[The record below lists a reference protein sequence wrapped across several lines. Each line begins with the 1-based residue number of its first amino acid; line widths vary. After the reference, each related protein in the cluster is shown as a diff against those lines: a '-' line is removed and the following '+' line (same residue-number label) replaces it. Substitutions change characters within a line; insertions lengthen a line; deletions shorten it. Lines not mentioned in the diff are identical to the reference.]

1 MAIGISRARLP
12 LGIALLALLI
22 CLSAVSLNFA
32 ADEKDVK
39 VQTLRQTGKQ
49 LLDVG
54 YEQYRRGMYDNAKE
68 TLGKA
73 AAYKEYLSVS
83 DASKL
88 DALLEKLGSQPTSDA
103 NQAPKQNIAAQ
114 EESAAVQQAEPNV
127 IEQPTTIQQ
136 TEPVITEQ
144 QKEPAI
150 VEQPVQTQPQ
160 VQQPAAG
167 PEYIEFVPV
176 EANDINQPPQPPMPV
191 MQTEIRPEF
200 ITPVPQAEVNEVN
213 YVKFEVNEVNITEY
227 RQPIQSEAAPISK
240 EQEKE
245 SYIEV
250 VRQKQ
255 RIQQSY
261 TKAVV
266 NEAIAKAKEYADKE
280 DFLKAKDEISRVSAV
295 IEKNKLL
302 LGDADYAQYSASL
315 QQLLDEI
322 NTRQTVI
329 ERLKAEK
336 AKTEAQTA
344 QQKLRAQQTADRQ
357 KRIQDLLT
365 GSMEYQEQQRYEEA
379 LAQLDALLAIDPTN
393 REAIR
398 NKQMLEDI
406 VNLRRQLEVKKEM
419 GKGEEAILTDTQRSM
434 IPHADL
440 VTYPRN
446 WQDIVAKRKP
456 TLITGLAP
464 ADAAVYKQLETLVNL
479 SALTP
484 DTPLDEAIEIIRT
497 SVDPPLKIIVRWKD
511 LEENAYVEPDTVIGM
526 QGLSGI
532 VLSKGLGELLN
543 SVSGGVTRIS
553 FVVEDGVITIATTG
567 SLPTRL
573 VTHVYDIAELVGV
586 KADFR
591 TDVWQPTVGEGA
603 PTPPTSPQP
612 TINLNDERLRNAN
625 IIPTMIQETIAPMSW
640 LINGGEG
647 TISVSGDST
656 KLIVS
661 QTPQIHEQVQ
671 KLLEDLRGT
680 LGQQVSIEARFLFVT
695 ENFLEDIGLG
705 VSSLYIK
712 GSGISSK
719 LGDMIFEFGQIG
731 QPTVPGGLGPYEFT
745 SPEATAVPGSL
756 ATGFTTGGG
765 AMLPAMNLVGGV
777 SYGTPVLDDL
787 AVTFLL
793 RATQAH
799 RDAKMVTAPRVTV
812 VSGERATINLSKTV
826 RYISN
831 YTFEDITAAGENQPT
846 RTLGS
851 PTTTTDGGGVVLDV
865 TPTISADKK
874 YVILYIEASYRTV
887 DLKDYT
893 VYSPTTATGFPI
905 QLPLAETSTVQTNV
919 SVPDG
924 GTLLIGGQ
932 KLGAEVN
939 KEAGVPV
946 LSKVPLLGRLFSA
959 RSKVKDQNVL
969 LILVKPT
976 IMLREE
982 AEREYFAP
990 LQ

>member
-1 MAIGISRARLP
+1 MAIGILRARLP

-114 EESAAVQQAEPNV
+114 EESAAVQRAEPNV

-150 VEQPVQTQPQ
+150 VEQPVQAQPQ

-167 PEYIEFVPV
+167 PEYIEFVPI
-176 EANDINQPPQPPMPV
+176 EANDINQPAQSPMPV
-191 MQTEIRPEF
+191 TQTQVRPEF
-200 ITPVPQAEVNEVN
+200 IAPVPQEPNLGVEIYQPQQPQQPQQIQPKIPAAE
-213 YVKFEVNEVNITEY
+213 K
-227 RQPIQSEAAPISK
+227 AK
-240 EQEKE
+240 ED
-245 SYIEV
+245 YIEV

-295 IEKNKLL
+295 IEKSKLL
-302 LGDADYAQYSASL
+302 LGDTDYAQYSASL

-322 NTRQTVI
+322 NTRQTEI

-406 VNLRRQLEVKKEM
+406 INLRRQLEVKKEM

-464 ADAAVYKQLETLVNL
+464 ADAAVYKQLETIVDL

-484 DTPLDEAIEIIRT
+484 ETPLKEAIEDIISK
-497 SVDPPLKIIVRWKD
+497 SVDPPLKIVVNWKD
-511 LEENAYVEPDTVIGM
+511 LADNAYVEPDAVIGM
-526 QGLSGI
+526 QGISGI
-532 VLSKGLGELLN
+532 PLGKALRDLLDM
-543 SVSGGVTRIS
+543 VSGGVTKIS
-553 FVVEDGVITIATTG
+553 FVVEDGIITIATTG
-567 SLPTRL
+567 SLPTML
-573 VTHVYDIAELVGV
+573 VTHVYGIADIITIP
-586 KADFR
+586 ADFE
-591 TDVWQPTVGEGA
+591 TQLSLTGLTGMATGGAQISTVVGQGEQD
-603 PTPPTSPQP
+603 TPQ
-612 TINLNDERLRNAN
+612 NRQLHAN
-625 IIPTMIQETIAPMSW
+625 GIMTMIQEAIEPMSW

-647 TISVSGDST
+647 TIALAPDNKG
-656 KLIVS
+656 LIIR
-661 QTPQIHEQVQ
+661 QTPRVHEQIQ
-671 KLLEDLRGT
+671 GLMEDLRES

-705 VSSLYIK
+705 VSNLYIK

-719 LGDMIFEFGQIG
+719 LGDLIFETDSYGIS
-731 QPTVPGGLGPYEFT
+731 
-745 SPEATAVPGSL
+745 SPEKLDFPGNL
-756 ATGFTTGGG
+756 TTEFAKTGV
-765 AMLPAMNLVGGV
+765 APAIELMGGV
-777 SYGTPVLDDL
+777 KYGSILDDL
-787 AVTFLL
+787 AVSFFL

-799 RDAKMVTAPRVTV
+799 RDAKMLTAPRITV
-812 VSGERATINLSKTV
+812 RNGERAYVTV
-826 RYISN
+826 GKQISYISN
-831 YTFEDITAAGENQPT
+831 WTF
-846 RTLGS
+846 
-851 PTTTTDGGGVVLDV
+851 TTTTAATGGQPTTLVTEIANPTPLSASSGVTLEVR
-865 TPTISADKK
+865 PTISDDKK
-874 YVILYIEASYRTV
+874 YVDIRIRTNYTKVKLNDFSY
-887 DLKDYT
+887 K
-893 VYSPTTATGFPI
+893 SPTNVPYTI
-905 QLPLAETSTVQTNV
+905 QLPTWEPSITETHV

-939 KEAGVPV
+939 REAGVPG

-959 RSKVKDQNVL
+959 RTKTKDQDVL

-976 IMLREE
+976 IMLQQE

>member
-12 LGIALLALLI
+12 LGITLLALFI

-114 EESAAVQQAEPNV
+114 EESAAVQQTESV
-127 IEQPTTIQQ
+127 II
-136 TEPVITEQ
+136 
-144 QKEPAI
+144 
-150 VEQPVQTQPQ
+150 EQPVQAQPQ

-167 PEYIEFVPV
+167 PEYIEFVPI
-176 EANDINQPPQPPMPV
+176 EANDINQPAQSPMPV
-191 MQTEIRPEF
+191 TQTQVRPEF
-200 ITPVPQAEVNEVN
+200 ITPVPQEPNLGVEIYQPQQPQQPQQIQPKIPAAE
-213 YVKFEVNEVNITEY
+213 K
-227 RQPIQSEAAPISK
+227 AK
-240 EQEKE
+240 ED
-245 SYIEV
+245 YIEV

-302 LGDADYAQYSASL
+302 LGDTDYAQYSASL

-322 NTRQTVI
+322 NTRQTEI

-379 LAQLDALLAIDPTN
+379 LAQLDTLLAIDPTN

-419 GKGEEAILTDTQRSM
+419 GKGEEAILTGTQRSM

-573 VTHVYDIAELVGV
+573 VTHVYDIAELVGM

-603 PTPPTSPQP
+603 PSPPTSPQL
-612 TINLNDERLRNAN
+612 TIALNVERLRNAT
-625 IIPTMIQETIAPMSW
+625 IIQTMIQDAIEPTSW
-640 LINGGEG
+640 LINGGEA
-647 TISVSGDST
+647 TVIVSGDST

-671 KLLEDLRGT
+671 KLLEDLSGT

-705 VSSLYIK
+705 ISSLYIK

-812 VSGERATINLSKTV
+812 ISGERATINLSKTV

-831 YTFEDITAAGENQPT
+831 YTFEDITVAGGAGAPIV
-846 RTLGS
+846 RTVGS
-851 PTTTTDGGGVVLDV
+851 PTTDTDGGGVVLDV

-887 DLKDYT
+887 DLKDSA
-893 VYSPTTATGFPI
+893 VFSTTTGIPFPI

-932 KLGAEVN
+932 KLGAEIN
-939 KEAGVPV
+939 KEAGVPG

-976 IMLREE
+976 IMLRPETEE
-982 AEREYFAP
+982 NAQRESLPSREYEN
-990 LQ
+990 